1 MSVLAFVADCGVK
14 NRIKVIESATKDKRT
29 LDVPVIGVMYNF
41 VWTPF
46 CTIYAFFL
54 CLEISYYIVY
64 YRLLKR
70 FLTDWQDVLLPK
82 INSAIKKAGTIRGSL
97 DDAVSKIEKL
107 DKIWLKVK
115 KKYLLK
121 IITIF
126 ILTNYVISHVL
137 QCMQWLIFFQNEI

>member
-1 MSVLAFVADCGVK
+1 MPVLAFVGDCGVN

-41 VWTPF
+41 AWRPF
-46 CTIYAFFL
+46 CTIYAFSL
-54 CLEISYYIVY
+54 CLEISYYIVF

-82 INSAIKKAGTIRGSL
+82 INSAIKRAGTIRGSL

-115 KKYLLK
+115 K
-121 IITIF
+121 II
-126 ILTNYVISHVL
+126 Y
-137 QCMQWLIFFQNEI
+137 